1 MAKSDWIAEWKKW
14 ILNAH
19 PSPVGRQNGG
29 TPADHR
35 RELLAMASLLE
46 MQRGNDEPEPDFLD
60 RVEAANDRRIADIC
74 APETVQ

>member
-1 MAKSDWIAEWKKW
+1 
-14 ILNAH
+14 
-19 PSPVGRQNGG
+19 
-29 TPADHR
+29 
-35 RELLAMASLLE
+35 MASLLE